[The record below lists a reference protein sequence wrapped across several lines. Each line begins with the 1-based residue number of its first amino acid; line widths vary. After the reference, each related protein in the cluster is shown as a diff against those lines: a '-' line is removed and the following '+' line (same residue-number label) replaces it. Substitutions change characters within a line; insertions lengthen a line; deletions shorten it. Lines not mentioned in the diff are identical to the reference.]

1 MLSKEAI
8 LLESSSR
15 LQSLFTFT
23 KGMYTRVKNSNKL
36 IQGSCSVVEPY
47 IISATVRINLITEP
61 ALSMIN
67 TSVSNCL
74 EYSSVKLEQASL
86 SLADKKQFYKALA
99 IAWVNSKPKNF
110 TEFLAALKSIYP
122 SNWTENLETLAN
134 EFYYKSLKYQPREIL
149 KLVADLL
156 SEGSETLKVSLEKAK
171 NFEYA
176 EFFEHF
182 KEMLGDKYN
191 EQALEA
197 GKIFKSLLK
206 MKEKI
211 VFEEGF
217 AQDWSLKAKKSAELA
232 SLLVLAGADELYFWT
247 LSTFEGAHLSTFTQI
262 SLNLPFKGKF
272 LAVLNKLQSFDK
284 QDLLDL
290 TWPEDYKNSMSPI
303 VNKIGLEDWVESNWY
318 FLDNDEDGIVTVGDL
333 VAAFTLFLSDSFNS
347 AMKLMPFKVYML
359 NNGEA

>member
-1 MLSKEAI
+1 MLSREAI

-36 IQGSCSVVEPY
+36 IEGSCLVVEPY
-47 IISATVRINLITEP
+47 IISATVRLNLITEP
-61 ALSMIN
+61 ALSMLN
-67 TSVSNCL
+67 SSVSNCI
-74 EYSSVKLEQASL
+74 EYSSVKLGQASV
-86 SLADKKQFYKALA
+86 SLAEKKKFYKASA
-99 IAWVNSKPKNF
+99 MAWVNSKPKNF
-110 TEFLAALKSIYP
+110 SEFSEALKSYYP
-122 SNWTENLETLAN
+122 SKWTENLEIMAN
-134 EFYYKSLKYQPREIL
+134 EFYYQSLKYQPKEIL

-156 SEGSETLKVSLEKAK
+156 SEGSETLKISLEKAK
-171 NFEYA
+171 NFEFA
-176 EFFEHF
+176 EYFEQL

-206 MKEKI
+206 IKEKL

-247 LSTFEGAHLSTFTQI
+247 LSTFDSANLATFTQI
-262 SLNLPFKGKF
+262 KVNLPFKGKF
-272 LAVLNKLQSFDK
+272 LAVLNKLQTFDK
-284 QDLLDL
+284 QDLLDS

-303 VNKIGLEDWVESNWY
+303 VKKIGLEDWVESNWY
-318 FLDNDEDGIVTVGDL
+318 FLDNDEDGIVSLGDL
-333 VAAFTLFLSDSFNS
+333 VAALTLFLSDSLNS
-347 AMKLMPFKVYML
+347 AMKLVPFKVYML